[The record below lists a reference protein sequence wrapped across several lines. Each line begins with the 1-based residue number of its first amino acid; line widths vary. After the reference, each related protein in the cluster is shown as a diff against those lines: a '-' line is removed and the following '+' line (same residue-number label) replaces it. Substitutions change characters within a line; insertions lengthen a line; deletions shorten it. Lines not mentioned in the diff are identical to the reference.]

1 MRKQKS
7 EYTLTAS
14 IRVISLKYTAKPES
28 PQQPISGKGSTMLRL
43 ALLLSSLLIALIT
56 TCFAG
61 EPIESSGKQTL
72 ITTSQPPGEET
83 PLVVIYTLSTCP
95 HCMEAKEY
103 LNSNKIPFVNRE
115 VDTDDEHME
124 TLMKIYES
132 MGVPEQK
139 RGVPLFVI
147 GNRIRIQGF
156 DKDKLQ
162 NALKEMSTK
171 PK

>member
-1 MRKQKS
+1 
-7 EYTLTAS
+7 
-14 IRVISLKYTAKPES
+14 
-28 PQQPISGKGSTMLRL
+28 MLRL
-43 ALLLSSLLIALIT
+43 VLLLSSLLIALT
-56 TCFAG
+56 ATSFAG
-61 EPIESSGKQTL
+61 APNESSGKQTL
-72 ITTSQPPGEET
+72 ITTSQPPGEEA

-95 HCMEAKEY
+95 HCREAKEY
-103 LNSNKIPFVNRE
+103 LNDNKIPFTNRE

-147 GNRIRIQGF
+147 GNRIKIQGF
-156 DKDKLQ
+156 NKDKLQ
-162 NALKEMSTK
+162 EALKEVSTK